1 MAVETTTDFSGPYNA
16 NGATVAFGFTFIAMA
31 ADEISVILRDEGGV
45 DSIVSPSLYT
55 VALNVDRTGTV
66 TFTTAPA
73 SGNQVFIL
81 SDVSFEHSI
90 DREDGSP
97 WKAAPENKVNDRA
110 AARDIWLKG
119 RLARTLMVPVGET
132 APPLASLANA
142 DGKVLGMIDGELVPI
157 PNAAVDVE
165 EARLSAQA
173 SASEAAEAR
182 NDVAALIALNAALE
196 SEATLLADVAAEV
209 AAASAGAYWITEKE
223 YLFQDDAG
231 TTPVTAT
238 GQTVKCI
245 KSANGVADYDLIQ
258 ADSGKAG
265 VYLEAYGIG
274 FVRCADGDGFY
285 SRSTVSLK
293 VPSYIGVAA
302 KFAGVVGRYLFGYNK
317 NTNTR
322 HMISSSTLSNFEGAA
337 YGDAADLNRPLVQAL
352 SANYSTPPGPVH
364 VMESLLA
371 SSNVLDAVFENS
383 TYRGTQVELPTT
395 WIDADTVTGMRLCL
409 NASSTA
415 TTNAD
420 ASCDFY
426 GGVVMAREPTNRASI
441 AKWLQLRSRP
451 QFTSNDEVF
460 LIIGDSTGDDIG
472 TATGLYG
479 AELGYRLAEE
489 LVTRRPSNCIILS
502 DWNKD
507 GDTFMGMQRFSNGKL
522 LKRTFIINCS
532 SAGSQP
538 AYFFGE
544 RFSSV
549 IKSLPKVDYVIWNH
563 GHNLY
568 TVNAT
573 IAASA
578 DRKYLR
584 AGQFM
589 ETQDEIRRAFPKARH
604 IMIRTYP
611 RRTDEG
617 IEPVAQAVDYVADKY
632 GDIEIVDLY
641 AHWDGAG
648 RPSGW
653 YVDGV
658 HPTIPTGVDNMITPF
673 MTVFDALPA
682 IATATPPLIDTRK
695 ILPSENLLT
704 NGTFETWTAGVPDNW
719 TVFGGATVS
728 KVGARA
734 KVAGTDSGISQTI
747 SCGSGQVYT
756 LVVTQEIVDGSIAGT
771 GAARFR
777 TDIGAIGD
785 GRWIDPP
792 HLTNDRERQFYFQ
805 FKTPV
810 GASTMTVELSAGIG
824 GAGTIYVTRAV
835 LVAGED
841 PKDIIT

>member
-1 MAVETTTDFSGPYNA
+1 MPLYANNLLDEITSRPIEGAHVYVYTLDGATEASIQDELGAAVTQPLVTGADGDYAFQAPTGLYQLVFWKNARRIYRDRAVQVGTGPVLPADVLTALGGVDGASYVGTTDGD
-16 NGATVAFGFTFIAMA
+16 TVQEHIDAIEDRLDDVEISVVTAIESASAAADAAAAAEQAVAGILNSDALTYYQDVV
-31 ADEISVILRDEGGV
+31 ADEI
-45 DSIVSPSLYT
+45 
-55 VALNVDRTGTV
+55 
-66 TFTTAPA
+66 
-73 SGNQVFIL
+73 
-81 SDVSFEHSI
+81 
-90 DREDGSP
+90 
-97 WKAAPENKVNDRA
+97 
-110 AARDIWLKG
+110 
-119 RLARTLMVPVGET
+119 
-132 APPLASLANA
+132 
-142 DGKVLGMIDGELVPI
+142 
-157 PNAAVDVE
+157 
-165 EARLSAQA
+165 
-173 SASEAAEAR
+173 
-182 NDVAALIALNAALE
+182 
-196 SEATLLADVAAEV
+196 
-209 AAASAGAYWITEKE
+209 AAASAGAYWITEKA

-285 SRSTVSLK
+285 SRNTVSLK

-383 TYRGTQVELPTT
+383 VYRGTQVDLPTT
-395 WIDADTVTGMRLCL
+395 WVNADTVTGMRLCL

-426 GGVVMAREPTNRASI
+426 GGVVMAREPANRAGI

-451 QFTSNDEVF
+451 QFSSNDEVF

-507 GDTFMGMQRFSNGKL
+507 GDTFMGMQRFSNGTL

-682 IATATPPLIDTRK
+682 IATATPPLIDSRK

-777 TDIGAIGD
+777 TDTGTIGD

>member
-1 MAVETTTDFSGPYNA
+1 MPLYANNLLDEITSRPIEGAHVYVYTLDGATEASIQDELGAAVTQPLVTGADGDYAFQAPTGLYQLVFWKNARRIYRDRAVQVGTGPVLPADVLTALGGVDGASYVGTTDGD
-16 NGATVAFGFTFIAMA
+16 TVQEHIDAIE
-31 ADEISVILRDEGGV
+31 DRLDDVEISV
-45 DSIVSPSLYT
+45 
-55 VALNVDRTGTV
+55 V
-66 TFTTAPA
+66 TAIESA
-73 SGNQVFIL
+73 S
-81 SDVSFEHSI
+81 
-90 DREDGSP
+90 
-97 WKAAPENKVNDRA
+97 A
-110 AARDIWLKG
+110 AAD
-119 RLARTLMVPVGET
+119 
-132 APPLASLANA
+132 
-142 DGKVLGMIDGELVPI
+142 
-157 PNAAVDVE
+157 AA
-165 EARLSAQA
+165 A
-173 SASEAAEAR
+173 AAEQAVAGIL
-182 NDVAALIALNAALE
+182 NSDALTYYQDVV
-196 SEATLLADVAAEV
+196 ADEV
-209 AAASAGAYWITEKE
+209 AAASAGAYWITEKA

-274 FVRCADGDGFY
+274 FVRCADGKGFY
-285 SRSTVSLK
+285 SRNTVSLK

-371 SSNVLDAVFENS
+371 SSNILDAVFENS
-383 TYRGTQVELPTT
+383 VYRGTQVDLPTT
-395 WIDADTVTGMRLCL
+395 WVNADTVTGMRLCL

-415 TTNAD
+415 TTNSD

-426 GGVVMAREPTNRASI
+426 GGVVMAREPANRAGI

-451 QFTSNDEVF
+451 QFSSNDEVF

-507 GDTFMGMQRFSNGKL
+507 GDTFMGMQRFSNGTL

-538 AYFFGE
+538 AHFFGE

-589 ETQDEIRRAFPKARH
+589 ETQDEIRRVFPKARH

-617 IEPVAQAVDYVADKY
+617 IEPVVQAVDYVADKY